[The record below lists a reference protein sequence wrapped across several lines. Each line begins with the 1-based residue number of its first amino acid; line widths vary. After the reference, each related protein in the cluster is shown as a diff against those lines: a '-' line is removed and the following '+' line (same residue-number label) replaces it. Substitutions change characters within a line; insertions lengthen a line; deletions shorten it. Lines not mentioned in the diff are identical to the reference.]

1 MSGIFKCFWKFVIK
15 IRVFSLNWAVQWK
28 KKTLKRKRCHFFF
41 PWKFIF
47 PASQF
52 KALDLNTFG
61 DNLQNMKIVGCL
73 RNIVHSSL
81 TGNRGTLT
89 LLCATAVD
97 EIFWAAVT
105 KMAVKLEVKL
115 SLFQIRELSIFNVQ
129 HSKTTCCNEP

>member
-1 MSGIFKCFWKFVIK
+1 MFLKVCHQNKGFLIK
-15 IRVFSLNWAVQWK
+15 LSCAMK